1 MRLWSEF
8 YIYSNA
14 NLLIYSCIA
23 CLCVTFFGLLT
34 FSMFYYHHF
43 PWSWHETV
51 SMDAKIPVVF
61 KIDFETS
68 VNSDHVVRVYSKV
81 TNYTVRS
88 CVKAHPIVL
97 VDIGTTEILTRRESP
112 DPVYPQNWESVQS
125 DSSMVTDKTKSLE
138 GSEGFPDG
146 RYLNGVLSE

>member
-1 MRLWSEF
+1 
-8 YIYSNA
+8 
-14 NLLIYSCIA
+14 
-23 CLCVTFFGLLT
+23 
-34 FSMFYYHHF
+34 
-43 PWSWHETV
+43 
-51 SMDAKIPVVF
+51 MDAKIPVVF

-68 VNSDHVVRVYSKV
+68 VNSDHVVRVYLKV

-125 DSSMVTDKTKSLE
+125 DSSMVTDKIKILE